1 MTIQEVLLKAKENIG
16 PRCKVCPEC
25 NGLACKGQ
33 IPGPG
38 GKGTGVG
45 FIRNY
50 QDLRKIS
57 LNMDTI
63 YEAGEIDTSTTLFG
77 HRFELPVFAGPV
89 GAVAM
94 HYSDVYNDQSYNASI
109 LTGCKEAG
117 ILAFTGDGVQDEVFE
132 GAISAIDSI
141 GGYGIPT
148 IKPWKKDEIIKK
160 IMMAERAGAVAVAMD
175 IDTAGLA
182 ILAAQGK
189 PVSPISVETLEE
201 IVSATKLP
209 LILKGIM
216 TVEGAKKAL
225 KAGASGIIVSNHGG
239 RVLDETPS
247 TISKLGE
254 IVRAV
259 GGQMTIFVDGGFRS
273 GIDVFK
279 ALALG
284 ADGVLI
290 ARPYVSAVYG
300 GDVEGVKLYTEKIH
314 KELKDAMLMTGCH
327 TIKEITMNKV
337 TIEG

>member
-1 MTIQEVLLKAKENIG
+1 MTIQEVFKKAKETIG
-16 PRCKVCPEC
+16 PHCKVCPEC
-25 NGLACKGQ
+25 NGIACKGQ

-38 GKGTGVG
+38 GKGTGIG

-50 QDLRKIS
+50 KDLKKIS

-63 YEAGEIDTSTTLFG
+63 YRPAQIDTSVTLFG
-77 HRFELPVFAGPV
+77 KRFEVPVFAGPV
-89 GAVAM
+89 GAVGM
-94 HYSDVYNDQSYNASI
+94 HYSDLYSDLTYNACV
-109 LTGCKEAG
+109 LQGCKEAG
-117 ILAFTGDGVQDEVFE
+117 NLAFTGDGANDEVFE
-132 GAISAIDSI
+132 GAIKAIE
-141 GGYGIPT
+141 GMAGHGIPT
-148 IKPWKKDEIIKK
+148 IKPWKKDEVIKK
-160 IMMAERAGAVAVAMD
+160 IKMAESAGAVAVAMD

-189 PVSPISVETLEE
+189 PVSPISVEILKE
-201 IVSATKLP
+201 IVAATELP

-225 KAGASGIIVSNHGG
+225 ESGASGIVVSNHGG

-247 TISKLGE
+247 TISKLSE
-254 IVRAV
+254 IVHV
-259 GGQMTIFVDGGFRS
+259 VDGKMTILIDGGFRS

-284 ADGVLI
+284 ADGVII

-300 GDVEGVKLYTEKIH
+300 GDVQGVKLYTQKIQQ
-314 KELKDAMLMTGCH
+314 ELKDAMLMTACPS
-327 TIKEITMNKV
+327 IKEITMNKL